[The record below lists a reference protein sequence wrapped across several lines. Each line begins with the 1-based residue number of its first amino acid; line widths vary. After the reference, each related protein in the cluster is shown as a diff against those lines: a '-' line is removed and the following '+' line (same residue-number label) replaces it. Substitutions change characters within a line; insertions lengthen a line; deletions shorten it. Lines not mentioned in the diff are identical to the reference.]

1 MVENVRP
8 VRLSRGVF
16 RPWPCNGAP
25 EYDRRKGG
33 SEMEQR
39 LRWGILGAGAIAQ
52 TFARGLAV
60 SRTGTLVAVGS
71 RTRAAAESFGDAFE
85 VAHRHSPYDDV
96 LADVDVDAVY
106 IATPHPMHAE
116 WAIKAAEA
124 GKHILCEKPLT
135 LNHAEA
141 MAVVEAARARNVF
154 LMEAFLYRCH
164 PQTAALVDLIRTGAI
179 GAVRLIQA
187 TYGFNATFDPDGR
200 LFRQDLGGGGILDV
214 GCYPVSFARLIAGA
228 ATGRAFADP
237 IEVKGTAQIGPV
249 SRIDEYAVAA
259 MRFPGDILAE
269 LATGVQVRLENI
281 VRVFGSEGQ
290 VRIPAPWLPSRG
302 GAPTEL
308 IVERTGE
315 ESRTVLV
322 PATIDPYAVEADYV
336 AEQVAASV
344 LSPPAMAWDDSLGNM
359 QTLDQWRDAIGLVY
373 DRERQSVATVHRRPL
388 AVRPD
393 HTMRYGTI
401 AGIAKPISRLVM
413 GVDNQRTLPHAAVMF
428 DDFFARGGNAFDT
441 AWVYAGGQCERLL
454 GQWVRERG
462 VREQVVIL
470 DKGAHT
476 PFCTPED
483 CGRQLLESLD
493 RLQMEYVDIYML
505 HRDNPAIPVEAFID
519 VLNEHAE
526 AGRVRLFGASNWSL
540 ARIEAANSYARA
552 KGMRGFS
559 AVSNNFS
566 LARMVE
572 PVWAGCIAASD
583 AASRAWFT
591 ETQMPLLPW
600 SSQARGFFT
609 DRARPDDTS
618 DPELVRCWY
627 SADNFARKERVETMA
642 KERGVLPINI
652 ALAYVLC
659 QPFPTFALFGPRT
672 LAETRTSLPALD
684 IALTPDELRWLNVE
698 G

>member
-1 MVENVRP
+1 
-8 VRLSRGVF
+8 
-16 RPWPCNGAP
+16 
-25 EYDRRKGG
+25 
-33 SEMEQR
+33 MEER
-39 LRWGILGAGAIAQ
+39 LRWGILGTGAIAQ

-60 SRTGTLVAVGS
+60 SRTGRLVAVGS
-71 RTRAAAESFGDAFE
+71 RTQAAAASFGDAFA
-85 VAHRHSPYDDV
+85 VAHRHGSYDDL
-96 LADVDVDAVY
+96 LADADVQAVY
-106 IATPHPMHAE
+106 ISTPHPMHAE

-141 MAVVEAARARNVF
+141 MAVVEAARAHHVF

-164 PQTAALVDLIRTGAI
+164 PQTDALIELIRSGTI
-179 GAVRLIQA
+179 GTVRLIQA
-187 TYGFNATFDPDGR
+187 TFGFNATFSPAGR
-200 LFRQDLGGGGILDV
+200 LFRQDLGGGGILDA
-214 GCYPVSFARLIAGA
+214 GCYPVSIARLIAGA
-228 ATGRAFADP
+228 ATGAGFADP
-237 IEVKGTAQIGPV
+237 IAVTGTAHIGAV
-249 SRIDEYAVAA
+249 SRVDEYAVAA

-269 LATGVQVRLENI
+269 LATGVQVRLENV

-290 VRIPAPWLPSRG
+290 LCIPAPWLPSRG

-308 IVERTGE
+308 IVERAGE
-315 ESRTVLV
+315 EPRTVSA

-336 AEQVAASV
+336 AEQAAAGMV
-344 LSPPAMAWDDSLGNM
+344 SPPAMTWEDSLGNM
-359 QTLDQWRDAIGLVY
+359 HALDRWRDSIGLVY
-373 DRERQSVATVHRRPL
+373 DQERQSVGTVHRRPL
-388 AVRPD
+388 AVRRD

-401 AGIAKPISRLVM
+401 AGIEKPISRLVM

-441 AWVYAGGQCERLL
+441 AWVYAGGQCERIL

-483 CGRQLLESLD
+483 CGRQFLESLD

-519 VLNEHAE
+519 VLNAHVE
-526 AGRVRLFGASNWSL
+526 AGRMRLFGASNWSI
-540 ARIEAANSYARA
+540 ARIEAANAYARA
-552 KGMRGFS
+552 NGLRGFS

-609 DRARPDDTS
+609 DRARPEA

-627 SADNFARKERVETMA
+627 SADNFARKERVEAMA
-642 KERGVLPINI
+642 KERGVLPITI

-659 QPFPTFALFGPRT
+659 QPFPTFALIGPRT
-672 LAETRTSLPALD
+672 LAETRTSLPALE
-684 IALTPDELRWLNVE
+684 INLTPDELRWLNWE
-698 G
+698 D

>member
-1 MVENVRP
+1 
-8 VRLSRGVF
+8 
-16 RPWPCNGAP
+16 
-25 EYDRRKGG
+25 
-33 SEMEQR
+33 MEER
-39 LRWGILGAGAIAQ
+39 LRWGIIGTGAIAR
-52 TFARGLAV
+52 TFARGLAA
-60 SRTGTLVAVGS
+60 SRMGTLVAVGS
-71 RTRAAAESFGDAFE
+71 RTHAAAESFGEAFN
-85 VAHRHSPYDDV
+85 VAHRHGSYDDL
-96 LADVDVDAVY
+96 LADADVQAVY
-106 IATPHPMHAE
+106 ISTPHPMHAE
-116 WAIKAAEA
+116 WVIKAAEA

-141 MAVVEAARARNVF
+141 MAVVEAARAHRVF

-164 PQTAALVDLIRTGAI
+164 PQTAALVELIQAGTI

-187 TYGFNATFDPDGR
+187 TYGFNSTFNRAGR

-228 ATGRAFADP
+228 ATGTGFADP
-237 IEVKGTAQIGPV
+237 IEVTGTARIGAV
-249 SRIDEYAVAA
+249 SRVDEYAVAA

-308 IVERTGE
+308 IVERAGE
-315 ESRTVLV
+315 EPRAVLV

-336 AEQVAASV
+336 AEQVTAGV
-344 LSPPAMAWDDSLGNM
+344 VSPPAMTWEDSLGNM
-359 QTLDQWRDAIGLVY
+359 HALDRWRAAVGLVY
-373 DRERQSVATVHRRPL
+373 DRERQFVGTVSRRPL
-388 AVRPD
+388 AVYPN
-393 HTMRYGTI
+393 HTMRYGAI
-401 AGIAKPISRLVM
+401 AGIEKPISRLIM

-428 DDFFARGGNAFDT
+428 DDFFARGGTAFDT
-441 AWVYAGGQCERLL
+441 AWVYAGGRCERLL

-519 VLNEHAE
+519 VLNEHAD
-526 AGRVRLFGASNWSL
+526 AGRMRLFGASNWSI
-540 ARIEAANSYARA
+540 ARIDAANAYARA
-552 KGMRGFS
+552 KGLRGFS

-572 PVWAGCIAASD
+572 PVWAGCISASD
-583 AASRAWFT
+583 TASRAWLT
-591 ETQMPLLPW
+591 ETQTPLMPW

-627 SADNFARKERVETMA
+627 SADNFARKERVEAMA

-659 QPFPTFALFGPRT
+659 QPFPTFALIGPRT
-672 LAETRTSLPALD
+672 LAETRTSLPALE
-684 IALTPDELRWLNVE
+684 IVLTPDELRWLNLE
-698 G
+698 R